1 VTEKPGEN
9 SMTSIWK
16 RCVIAIAILSGGTVA
31 GATDLTLHL
40 NGSQSM
46 TNSTAKYECDGEGV
60 KMGLPAGPFSVEY
73 INGAGNS
80 LAILPVSGTS
90 LIFANIFSG
99 SGARYA
105 AKEFIWWDAAGRS
118 VSFTS
123 NSLAGKMRSECHR
136 VATK

>member
-1 VTEKPGEN
+1 
-9 SMTSIWK
+9 MTSIWK
-16 RCVIAIAILSGGTVA
+16 RCVIAIAILSAGTVA

-46 TNSTAKYECDGEGV
+46 TNSTAKYECDAEGG

-90 LIFANIFSG
+90 LIFSNIFSG

>member
-16 RCVIAIAILSGGTVA
+16 RCVIAIAILSAGTVA

-46 TNSTAKYECDGEGV
+46 TNSTAKYECDAEGV